1 MAFQSTFIS
10 VANSTIDHNS
20 SWIYL
25 VDWILALILGLA
37 FIFYFGRL
45 VGFVCSL
52 ALKWIIWKKY
62 KVRINVESL
71 RISLLGGRILA
82 KNLTITTVDQTIS
95 VLQVNFTWR
104 YWISKLTRLS
114 EYYFNEKNSE
124 LIQTTREENE
134 KLPARFTLLLDG
146 LEIFMYNRTPA
157 YDNMMG
163 ILREHENAAEGDEKD
178 LLRNNR
184 KGSDEEYPQNIR
196 TSNSNSSS
204 SKENMSNGDS
214 KISSPSTTPNH
225 GGKSCVDTSSNRQ
238 ISLSFFLKFLP
249 VHIRI
254 KRGAVVLG
262 NITTPTILIASYK
275 MGNAIVDISQ
285 APCVLDN
292 YRFFYNFNFERFQ
305 ISMKPNIAYDKF
317 KYSNPNDFPNYSPVG
332 NKNKKQNAS
341 NKKKYEQWY
350 RFNQAVNSISHLIK
364 NTFRRNKKR
373 NDDEEDKEFQ
383 QWKGLRRYIGDLAEG
398 QEFLGYINTDE
409 EYAKYSLILDSSFTR
424 ISYYYDSPGITPLNP
439 SLPKSEM
446 KDPEFGV
453 DMELSMATIHYGPW
467 ADRQRAP
474 LQSMFFPTLARD
486 SKPNEEHNTPVKA
499 RGYNGFT
506 FLLTV
511 KDQVI
516 FRVPTREPSKH
527 TETLRNQNT
536 NNVHNQAGKVSR
548 PFGWLE
554 LNMKEG
560 SKVQFFNSYVA
571 SKDNGWNNELKAF
584 FNSFEVRSSVN
595 HDILFMADKHSIDCK
610 VGFPLKW
617 NGKCDWIF
625 DNISDNGK
633 LFFLREHTM
642 LISDIFTDFASGPPL
657 PYELFRPFHYHI
669 NWKLNT
675 YKLYLNVND
684 NNIINNPLDFSSNKY
699 VSFQGDDLIC
709 EVSIPLY
716 GQFSKSTTIDYN
728 VSTSFT
734 KFILDTPQW
743 HTANAFMKSN
753 IIGKSNDFTIN
764 GSYTYFN
771 EVEINTS
778 NHVVIKVL
786 GDFVTLKFYG
796 FVMRY
801 LFVIRENYLG
811 DHMHFKTFEEYSDE
825 LATSSQTMS
834 QAEEVSLQDVSD
846 DSDGVASKK
855 SNLNYWKMIKSVNDV
870 DILFMFQVR
879 HGLLLLPYYLHDCSS
894 HVGLRF
900 DSFDIDIRF
909 TNYYSDLQADFSP
922 ISLAFVDG
930 KGDDE
935 TIFNIPKYT
944 ELYLGDNQD
953 ASIDGLTIHT
963 HRMFGLPPKEV
974 TYYSKW
980 DFATE
985 VINIDSDGFF
995 ILAIMTSLRSFA
1007 FGFKDLENGL
1017 NPEFPFIPNA
1027 GNFSFR
1033 CPHVLINLKTEKHSK
1048 ECPLFSIDLD
1058 SILLSFNDL
1067 ANERYSERLSA
1078 SIPLIIFKIVSKAAD
1093 ESKLLGFLETSLV
1106 VDNIMQKEKSSEFKK
1121 LQQEHIRINDAPYH
1135 RCPFVLDE
1143 SERDDVYADA
1153 YGCIMT
1159 SLTLVDASYP
1169 LNKASMEE
1177 IEDDTYS
1184 VYAPSFD
1191 NRDSSRSFSL
1201 TLDEYSIAF
1210 EKMTPITSYN
1220 THEYSPN
1227 YEKDSKFKIDNLIFD
1242 LGEIMTFF
1250 TPQALF
1256 YMYRLARSF
1265 KDYSLTKLI
1274 DDLHVDVIQKLKLLI
1289 TSPSL
1294 VDNIRF
1300 VTQEINLKFGD
1311 FDVSDPLEVF
1321 GTSPKVPIINLNI
1334 TEPSLA
1340 LSHSIR
1346 RDTSDRTMTKDSEFV
1361 AALHLKE
1368 ALLSVSRPSEFSS
1381 PLSLGI
1387 RNIEFWQTID
1397 SSDNLICFLDV
1408 ENTDLVI
1415 DEPQFEWLFD
1425 YCVSIIDRISPALS
1439 DFKRLAIANNKSVS
1453 ELVYKIST
1461 AGRDFHIDH
1470 DPGVLTKPA
1479 SVLRSQ
1485 KDHIRFFDSWK
1496 VMTRLRHIF
1505 DHLPENW
1512 LNNQN
1517 QLFKNFEWEAPDDAY
1532 DEVLDI
1538 FSQWRSWE
1546 VDDIQRSY
1554 FFNFIFSKRQEA
1566 KIENH
1571 HDTDFEIHLS
1581 DINITLISPG
1591 NDADFIDFHD
1601 LTTTY
1606 SHSLERFKD
1615 LTSMNLGIIESM
1627 LHCSILLNLE
1637 SYKSKISPLAL
1648 SLYPALLRKMS
1659 QRSNNEQCDENVVSQ
1674 SESIQASNNINLE
1687 FISNVNESLQRISF
1701 PYTSIEISSNQFSS
1715 SGQVFALKEISDMI
1729 PFSLSV
1735 ISGTIDFTLSVK
1747 ENKLVFMEF
1756 ENFGLEAANFGTLR
1770 NGVKI
1775 IDASIGKCNFNVLD
1789 QNDTLCDSLK
1799 YMLENDGEFFKQ
1811 TFLDYSNSG
1820 ENRGTSEKGSNESKC
1835 LFEIIGSVSIE
1846 FQVNEL
1852 HWLIDIFHPLKLR
1865 GTVDDSHLSWHFA
1878 EEMSVVESFVQKLT
1892 FGSSINKT
1900 FIIEFENS
1908 QILNSI
1914 KFNLIDEKYAISTSS
1929 SMGYTKVFIPKI
1941 IKSIEV
1947 VAANLDLVESKIM
1960 RLNAIVNKDES
1971 KESTDSEERSIN
1983 LKEMFEKLVF
1993 RSKFT
1998 NDYIGVSTFVDTSK
2012 IAVELENFSLGIY
2025 NFENLIQNGNNIGSV
2040 VPLYGNL
2047 FIPTTRVSIIDRSVP
2062 VGLSNV
2068 LDVNL
2073 SVKVYND
2080 NEMSEEMLS
2089 LQVESQYCRVCL
2101 SPQLIIKLVNIVDKL
2116 TAAALKIFKTSRNE
2130 TNKKGLGS
2138 SKKSNLEIPLFLFSV
2153 IHVLSYNFCIGWLF
2167 GESGKDYPGI
2177 ILGAERFFAVVEDNL
2192 GKFTLIDA
2200 YLSVANGFRSSN
2212 FYSIASEKE
2221 NLNRASLPNMQLI
2234 YTIDGVEDHKNMRII
2249 MNGDELDVKF
2259 LSDSIIILE
2268 HTVTSVSKVQKFF
2281 NQRVKPVIVQTEP
2294 KTSDS
2299 KGDYIQ
2305 SFKSAFASIEFI
2317 ATFAGSNVLLYR
2329 LRDSDDLNPPS
2340 LFLHSPAVK
2349 IATMYKHQK
2358 NANKSHIIKSE
2369 ILTSSSD
2376 NTLYSSC
2383 MPVIMDIAQGI
2394 KKMMRKTNL
2403 DNSNLAKK
2411 ATYESTK
2418 DFDFGD
2424 LLNDF
2429 DIHIGVRIERQKLSL
2444 SCEPTAKVATIV
2456 GIDGIYMQINTG
2468 PNETPSITAAV
2479 QFDSIS
2485 ASLQHIYSRE
2495 VSGSIGLERILL
2507 TSSVKMEKVLN
2518 ILCSGSFTDVE
2529 AYINV
2534 KQFQDLNL
2542 FKDIWFPK
2550 SKPVSYSDIGSNREG
2565 VHQSNKTSEL
2575 AANKNISSRFK
2586 EVSTTYALPWFLT
2599 FMIFNVSLRMDFGQ
2613 SLGNFMLKSDRIW
2626 VVSKKSTDWAQEL
2639 KLGVNSIMLLA
2650 EGRLS
2655 GVLNINSIFLHT
2667 AITWKNNNETTLD
2680 VPLIL
2685 VSGGIESFQL
2695 KLSFDYHV
2703 FAIAN
2708 IQKYSI
2714 DIFNKKNELNISKD
2728 HLFVTTKF
2736 DNAEL
2741 YITSLAAS
2749 NVLDIYN
2756 AIIRMIQENR
2766 TSYKETLRDS
2776 SREKSIGNSG
2786 FKRTASN
2793 EILET
2798 VKKLETKIE
2807 VIAGNLLIHVYPSS
2821 FSDSKVLVITLDESI
2836 ANFQQNEYSKGISNQ
2851 LDIQFNDLNV
2861 SLSITS
2867 IMLEDFISQCSVNEF
2882 VGHARKAA
2890 GGTIFV
2896 FPSFKISMRTFQ
2908 KYQSNLIE
2916 YLYQSS
2922 FGKSVDI
2929 RWNLGS
2935 IIFIR
2940 EMYAIHKNAFA
2951 SRTEYKKGNNQLTS
2965 AVNIEFKENMFAN
2978 DPKPS
2983 SASKSFNDEDPT
2995 NEIDQAI
3002 NNTLNKVSSDSKFSY
3017 SPLAPPII
3025 EAPQLKELGNATPP
3039 LEWFGLHRNKF
3050 PNATHQ
3056 LGIVSLQRLI
3066 HEVELQYSKI
3076 LGKA

>member
-37 FIFYFGRL
+37 FVFYFGRL

-62 KVRINVESL
+62 EVRINVESL

-104 YWISKLTRLS
+104 YWISKLTRVS
-114 EYYFNEKNSE
+114 EYYFSENNSE

-134 KLPARFTLLLDG
+134 KLLARFTLLLDG

-157 YDNMMG
+157 YDNMMD
-163 ILREHENAAEGDEKD
+163 ILKEHEKTAEGDEKE

-184 KGSDEEYPQNIR
+184 NDSDEEYHQNIQ
-196 TSNSNSSS
+196 TNNSNSSS

-214 KISSPSTTPNH
+214 K
-225 GGKSCVDTSSNRQ
+225 TSSASIPPKEGGNICGNAASNKQ
-238 ISLSFFLKFLP
+238 FSLYFFLKVLP

-254 KRGAVVLG
+254 KRGAIVLG
-262 NITTPTILIASYK
+262 NITTPSILVASYK
-275 MGNAIVDISQ
+275 MGNAIVDVSQ

-305 ISMKPNIAYDKF
+305 ISMKPNITYDKF
-317 KYSNPNDFPNYSPVG
+317 KYSSPNDFPNYSPVG
-332 NKNKKQNAS
+332 NRNKKQNAN

-350 RFNQAVNSISHLIK
+350 RFNQAVNSISYLIK
-364 NTFRRNKKR
+364 KPFSRNKKR
-373 NDDEEDKEFQ
+373 TKGDDDTHFQ
-383 QWKGLRRYIGDLAEG
+383 QWKGLRRYLGDLAEG
-398 QEFLGYINTDE
+398 QDFLGYINTDE
-409 EYAKYSLILDSSFTR
+409 EYAKYSLILDSSCTR
-424 ISYYYDSPGITPLNP
+424 MSYYYDCPGITPLN
-439 SLPKSEM
+439 SNLSKTEM

-486 SKPNEEHNTPVKA
+486 SKPNEEHNIPGKV
-499 RGYNGFT
+499 RGYNGFN

-527 TETLRNQNT
+527 TETLRNQNST
-536 NNVHNQAGKVSR
+536 NVHNQAGKVSR

-560 SKVQFFNSYVA
+560 SNINFFNSYVA
-571 SKDNGWNNELKAF
+571 SRDNGWNNELKAVF
-584 FNSFEVRSSVN
+584 HSFEMRSSVN

-699 VSFQGDDLIC
+699 LSFQGDDLSC

-728 VSTSFT
+728 INTSFT

-753 IIGKSNDFTIN
+753 VIGKSSDFTIN
-764 GSYTYFN
+764 GSYTYFS

-796 FVMRY
+796 FVVRY

-811 DHMHFKTFEEYSDE
+811 DHMHFKTFEEYTNE
-825 LATSSQTMS
+825 LANSSQTMS
-834 QAEEVSLQDVSD
+834 QAEERSSQDLSD
-846 DSDGVASKK
+846 EPDSVASRR
-855 SNLNYWKMIKSVNDV
+855 SHLNYWKMIKSVNDV

-922 ISLAFVDG
+922 ISLTYVDG
-930 KGDDE
+930 KGNDE
-935 TIFNIPKYT
+935 IIFNIPKYT
-944 ELYLGDNQD
+944 ELFLGENQD

-985 VINIDSDGFF
+985 IINIDSDGFF

-1033 CPHVLINLKTEKHSK
+1033 CPHALINLKPEKHSE
-1048 ECPLFSIDLD
+1048 ECSLFSIDLD

-1067 ANERYSERLSA
+1067 ANDRYSERLSA
-1078 SIPLIIFKIVSKAAD
+1078 SIPLIIFKIVSKAEG

-1106 VDNIMQKEKSSEFKK
+1106 ADNIMQKEKSSEFKK
-1121 LQQEHIRINDAPYH
+1121 LQQEHIRTNDAPYH

-1143 SERDDVYADA
+1143 YERDDVYNDA

-1169 LNKASMEE
+1169 LNKASHDE
-1177 IEDDTYS
+1177 IEGDNHS

-1191 NRDSSRSFSL
+1191 NRNSSGSFSL
-1201 TLDEYSIAF
+1201 TWDDDCTTFGKMAPLTSYSI
-1210 EKMTPITSYN
+1210 
-1220 THEYSPN
+1220 HEYSPD

-1242 LGEIMTFF
+1242 FGEIMAFF
-1250 TPQALF
+1250 TPQSLF
-1256 YMYRLARSF
+1256 YMYKLARSF
-1265 KDYSLTKLI
+1265 NDYSLTKLI

-1289 TSPSL
+1289 SSPSL

-1300 VTQEINLKFGD
+1300 VTQEINLKVGD
-1311 FDVSDPLEVF
+1311 FEVSDPLEVF
-1321 GTSPKVPIINLNI
+1321 GTSPKVPNINLNI

-1340 LSHSIR
+1340 ISHTIK
-1346 RDTSDRTMTKDSEFV
+1346 RDTNDRIMTKESEFV
-1361 AALHLKE
+1361 TAFHLKE
-1368 ALLSVSRPSEFSS
+1368 ALLSVSRPSEFTS

-1387 RNIEFWQTID
+1387 KNIEFWQTID
-1397 SSDNLICFLDV
+1397 SGDNLVCSFDV

-1425 YCVSIIDRISPALS
+1425 YCMSIVDRIGPALS
-1439 DFKRLAIANNKSVS
+1439 DFKRLSNANNKSVS

-1485 KDHIRFFDSWK
+1485 NDHIRFFDSWK

-1512 LNNQN
+1512 LNDQD

-1546 VDDIQRSY
+1546 VDDIRRSY
-1554 FFNFIFSKRQEA
+1554 FFNFIFSKRQED

-1571 HDTDFEIHLS
+1571 HDTDFKIHLN
-1581 DINITLISPG
+1581 DINITLMG
-1591 NDADFIDFHD
+1591 AENDADFIDFHE

-1615 LTSMNLGIIESM
+1615 LTNMNLGIIESI
-1627 LHCSILLNLE
+1627 LHCSILFNLE

-1648 SLYPALLRKMS
+1648 SLYSPLLRKMS
-1659 QRSNNEQCDENVVSQ
+1659 LRSNNEQCENKVSK
-1674 SESIQASNNINLE
+1674 SESIQGSNNISLE

-1701 PYTSIEISSNQFSS
+1701 PYTSIELCSSLFSS

-1735 ISGTIDFTLSVK
+1735 VAGTFDFALSVN
-1747 ENKLVFMEF
+1747 ENKLASIEF
-1756 ENFGLEAANFGTLR
+1756 ESFGLEAANFGTLR

-1775 IDASIGKCNFNVLD
+1775 IDTSIGKCNFNLLD

-1799 YMLENDGEFFKQ
+1799 YMLDNDGEFLKE
-1811 TFLDYSNSG
+1811 TFLDYSDS
-1820 ENRGTSEKGSNESKC
+1820 RKVSDASDKVSEESRY
-1835 LFEIIGSVSIE
+1835 LFEKIGSVSIE
-1846 FQVNEL
+1846 FHVNEL
-1852 HWLIDIFHPLKLR
+1852 HWFIDIIHPLKLK
-1865 GTVDDSHLSWHFA
+1865 GIVDDIHLSWHLA
-1878 EEMSVVESFVQKLT
+1878 EGISLFESFVQKLT

-1900 FIIEFENS
+1900 SIIEFENS

-1914 KFNLIDEKYAISTSS
+1914 KFSLIDEKYVISTSS
-1929 SMGYTKVFIPKI
+1929 SLGYTKVFIPKI

-1947 VAANLDLVESKIM
+1947 VAANLDLVESKIK
-1960 RLNAIVNKDES
+1960 RLNIVIKKDAC
-1971 KESTDSEERSIN
+1971 KESSNSDDSNIN
-1983 LKEMFEKLVF
+1983 LKKSFERFVL

-1998 NDYIGVSTFVDTSK
+1998 NDYIGFSTFVDTSK

-2025 NFENLIQNGNNIGSV
+2025 NFENIIQNGNNIGSV
-2040 VPLYGNL
+2040 VPLFGNL
-2047 FIPTTRVSIIDRSVP
+2047 LIPTTRVSIIDRSVP

-2073 SVKVYND
+2073 SVKVCND
-2080 NEMSEEMLS
+2080 NEMSKEMLS
-2089 LQVESQYCRVCL
+2089 LQIESQYCRVCL
-2101 SPQLIIKLVNIVDKL
+2101 SPQLIFKLGSIVDKL
-2116 TAAALKIFKTSRNE
+2116 ATAALKIFKIGRNE
-2130 TNKKGLGS
+2130 TNKKDLGS
-2138 SKKSNLEIPLFLFSV
+2138 SKKSNLESWLFLFSA

-2167 GESGKDYPGI
+2167 GESHKDYPGI
-2177 ILGAERFFAVVEDNL
+2177 ILGAERFFAVVEDSL

-2212 FYSIASEKE
+2212 FYSTASEKE

-2234 YTIDGVEDHKNMRII
+2234 YTIDGVEDHRNMRII

-2259 LSDSIIILE
+2259 LSDSIVILE
-2268 HTVTSVSKVQKFF
+2268 HTVASVSKVQKIFS
-2281 NQRVKPVIVQTEP
+2281 QRVKPNIVQNEP

-2305 SFKSAFASIEFI
+2305 SFKSAFATIEII

-2329 LRDSDDLNPPS
+2329 LRDNDDLNPPS

-2358 NANKSHIIKSE
+2358 NANKKHVIKSE

-2403 DNSNLAKK
+2403 DNSKVAKK
-2411 ATYESTK
+2411 TTYESTK

-2429 DIHIGVRIERQKLSL
+2429 DIHIGVRIERQKLAL
-2444 SCEPTAKVATIV
+2444 SCEPTAKVATVV

-2468 PNETPSITAAV
+2468 PNEIPSITAAV

-2550 SKPVSYSDIGSNREG
+2550 SKSESHSDIGGHREG
-2565 VHQSNKTSEL
+2565 VLQTNKTSEL

-2613 SLGNFMLKSDRIW
+2613 SLGNFKLKSDRIW
-2626 VVSKKSTDWAQEL
+2626 VVSKKSTDWTQEL

-2667 AITWKNNNETTLD
+2667 AITWKNNNQTTLD

-2685 VSGGIESFQL
+2685 VSGGIESLQL

-2714 DIFNKKNELNISKD
+2714 DIFNKKNELNTSKD

-2736 DNAEL
+2736 DNAEF

-2776 SREKSIGNSG
+2776 SRGKSIGNAG

-2861 SLSITS
+2861 SLSIAS
-2867 IMLEDFISQCSVNEF
+2867 IMLEDFISRCSVNEF
-2882 VGHARKAA
+2882 VGYARKAA

-2908 KYQSNLIE
+2908 KYRSNLIE

-2940 EMYAIHKNAFA
+2940 EMYSIHKNAFA

-2965 AVNIEFKENMFAN
+2965 SVNIGFKEDIFAK
-2978 DPKPS
+2978 DRKLS
-2983 SASKSFNDEDPT
+2983 SASKSFNAEDPT

-3002 NNTLNKVSSDSKFSY
+3002 NDTLKKVSSDSKFSY

-3056 LGIVSLQRLI
+3056 LGIVSLQKLI

>member
-10 VANSTIDHNS
+10 VANNSIDQNS

-37 FIFYFGRL
+37 FVFYFGRL
-45 VGFVCSL
+45 VGFVSSL

-71 RISLLGGRILA
+71 RISLLGGRIFA
-82 KNLTITTVDQTIS
+82 KNLTIITVDQTIS
-95 VLQVNFTWR
+95 VLQLNLTWR

-114 EYYFNEKNSE
+114 EYYFNENNIG

-134 KLPARFTLLLDG
+134 KLPSRFTLLVEG
-146 LEIFMYNRTPA
+146 LEIFIYNRTPA
-157 YDNMMG
+157 YDNMMD
-163 ILREHENAAEGDEKD
+163 ILREQEKTSKNDEKKRPQD
-178 LLRNNR
+178 NT
-184 KGSDEEYPQNIR
+184 KDSDEEYLPQNIR

-214 KISSPSTTPNH
+214 RLSSPLVPVNM
-225 GGKSCVDTSSNRQ
+225 GERSCRGTSSNKES
-238 ISLSFFLKFLP
+238 SLYFLLKFLP
-249 VHIRI
+249 LHIRI
-254 KRGAVVLG
+254 KKGTVVLG
-262 NITTPTILIASYK
+262 NVTTPSILVASYK
-275 MGNAIVDISQ
+275 MGTTIVDVSQ
-285 APCVLDN
+285 APCNLDN

-317 KYSNPNDFPNYSPVG
+317 KYSSPNEFPKYSPV
-332 NKNKKQNAS
+332 NNRNKKSSS
-341 NKKKYEQWY
+341 NNRKKYEQWY
-350 RFNQAVNSISHLIK
+350 HFNQAVNSISYLIK
-364 NTFRRNKKR
+364 KPFRRDRNKG
-373 NDDEEDKEFQ
+373 DDDAEFE
-383 QWKGLRRYIGDLAEG
+383 QWKGLRRYLGDLAEG
-398 QEFLGYINTDE
+398 QDFLGNINTDE
-409 EYAKYSLILDSSFTR
+409 EYAKYSLILDSSYTR
-424 ISYYYDSPGITPLNP
+424 ISYYYDSPGITPLNFN
-439 SLPKSEM
+439 SLRAEIT
-446 KDPEFGV
+446 DPEFGI

-467 ADRQRAP
+467 ADRQRVP
-474 LQSMFFPTLARD
+474 LQSMFFPTLYRD
-486 SKPNEEHNTPVKA
+486 SKPTEEHNFPGKLRA
-499 RGYNGFT
+499 YNGFT
-506 FLLTV
+506 FLLTI
-511 KDQVI
+511 KDRVI
-516 FRVPTREPSKH
+516 FRAPTREPSKH
-527 TETLRNQNT
+527 TESLRNI
-536 NNVHNQAGKVSR
+536 NNAHNPTGKVSR

-560 SKVQFFNSYVA
+560 SKIYCFNSYVA
-571 SKDNGWNNELKAF
+571 TKDKGWNNELKAF

-595 HDILFMADKHSIDCK
+595 HDILFMADTHTLDCK

-617 NGKCDWIF
+617 NGKCDWTF

-657 PYELFRPFHYHI
+657 PYESFRPFHYHV
-669 NWKLNT
+669 NWKFNT

-699 VSFQGDDLIC
+699 LSFQGDDLNC

-716 GQFSKSTTIDYN
+716 GQFSKSTTIHYN
-728 VSTSFT
+728 INTSFT

-753 IIGKSNDFTIN
+753 IIGKSKDFTIN

-778 NHVVIKVL
+778 NHIVIKIL

-796 FVMRY
+796 FVVRY

-811 DHMHFKTFEEYSDE
+811 ENMHFKTFEEYTDE
-825 LATSSQTMS
+825 LAASQAIS
-834 QAEEVSLQDVSD
+834 QAEETSQDLSD
-846 DSDGVASKK
+846 DSDTIASKK
-855 SNLNYWKMIKSVNDV
+855 SQLNYWKMIKSVNDV

-879 HGLLLLPYYLHDCSS
+879 HGLLLLPYNLHDCSS

-922 ISLAFVDG
+922 ISITYVDG
-930 KGDDE
+930 LGNDD

-944 ELYLGDNQD
+944 ELFLGNNQD

-985 VINIDSDGFF
+985 VININSDGFF
-995 ILAIMTSLRSFA
+995 ILAIMTSLRSFV

-1033 CPHVLINLKTEKHSK
+1033 CPHVLINLKPEKDSK
-1048 ECPLFSIDLD
+1048 ECSLFSIDLD

-1067 ANERYSERLSA
+1067 ANDRYSERLSA
-1078 SIPLIIFKIVSKAAD
+1078 SIPLIIFKIVAESAG

-1106 VDNIMQKEKSSEFKK
+1106 VDNIMQKENSSDFKK
-1121 LQQEHIRINDAPYH
+1121 LQQGHIASNDAPYH
-1135 RCPFVLDE
+1135 RCPFVIDE
-1143 SERDDVYADA
+1143 YERDDIYTDA

-1169 LNKASMEE
+1169 LNKTSLDEM
-1177 IEDDTYS
+1177 EDDDYS
-1184 VYAPSFD
+1184 IYAPTFD
-1191 NRDSSRSFSL
+1191 NRNGGKGSESFS
-1201 TLDEYSIAF
+1201 TLDDDNSTIF
-1210 EKMTPITSYN
+1210 SKMPPLSSYN
-1220 THEYSPN
+1220 TQEYLPG
-1227 YEKDSKFKIDNLIFD
+1227 YEVDPRFKIDNLIFD
-1242 LGEIMTFF
+1242 VGEIMAFF
-1250 TPQALF
+1250 TPQSLF
-1256 YMYRLARSF
+1256 YIFRLARSF
-1265 KDYSLTKLI
+1265 KDYNLTKLI
-1274 DDLHVDVIQKLKLLI
+1274 DDLHVDVVLKLKLLI
-1289 TSPSL
+1289 TSPSF

-1321 GTSPKVPIINLNI
+1321 GTSPKVPTVNLNI

-1340 LSHSIR
+1340 FSHSIS
-1346 RDTSDRTMTKDSEFV
+1346 RDSNGRTMTKDSEFIT
-1361 AALHLKE
+1361 ALHLKE
-1368 ALLSVSRPSEFSS
+1368 ALFSVSRPSEFTS

-1387 RNIEFWQTID
+1387 ENIEFWQTID
-1397 SSDNLICFLDV
+1397 SSDNLVCSFDV
-1408 ENTDLVI
+1408 ENADLVV

-1425 YCVSIIDRISPALS
+1425 YCISIVDRITPTLLEFKKLS
-1439 DFKRLAIANNKSVS
+1439 DANNKSVS

-1496 VMTRLRHIF
+1496 VMTRLRHVF
-1505 DHLPENW
+1505 DNLPEYW
-1512 LNNQN
+1512 LNDQN
-1517 QLFKNFEWEAPDDAY
+1517 QLFKNFDWEAPVNAY

-1538 FSQWRSWE
+1538 FSRWRSWE

-1554 FFNFIFSKRQEA
+1554 FFNFIFSKRQED

-1571 HDTDFEIHLS
+1571 HNTEFKIHLN
-1581 DINITLISPG
+1581 DINITLMSPEG
-1591 NDADFIDFHD
+1591 DADFIDFHG

-1606 SHSLERFKD
+1606 SHSLEKLKD
-1615 LTSMNLGIIESM
+1615 LTNMNLGIIESM
-1627 LHCSILLNLE
+1627 LRCSVLVNLE
-1637 SYKSKISPLAL
+1637 FYKSKISPLTL
-1648 SLYPALLRKMS
+1648 SLYSPLLEKISLMS
-1659 QRSNNEQCDENVVSQ
+1659 NKQSCESDVSK
-1674 SESIQASNNINLE
+1674 SGSVLGSNNINFE
-1687 FISNVNESLQRISF
+1687 FVSNVNEFLQSISF
-1701 PYTSIEISSNQFSS
+1701 PYTSVEIRLRQVSS
-1715 SGQVFALKEISDMI
+1715 SGQVLALEEISDLT
-1729 PFSLSV
+1729 PFSFS
-1735 ISGTIDFTLSVK
+1735 TIADSFNFVLSVK
-1747 ENKLVFMEF
+1747 ENKIASIEL
-1756 ENFGLEAANFGTLR
+1756 ENFGLEAANFGTIK
-1770 NGVKI
+1770 NGIKI
-1775 IDASIGKCNFNVLD
+1775 IDITIGKCNFSVLD
-1789 QNDTLCDSLK
+1789 QNDTFCDSLK
-1799 YMLENDGEFFKQ
+1799 CIFENDTEFFKE
-1811 TFLDYSNSG
+1811 TFVMKDDLKESNNSFD
-1820 ENRGTSEKGSNESKC
+1820 NAPNEDKC
-1835 LFEIIGSVSIE
+1835 LFEMIGSVSLE
-1846 FQVNEL
+1846 LQVNEL
-1852 HWLIDIFHPLKLR
+1852 HWLIDVLNPLKLR
-1865 GTVDDSHLSWHFA
+1865 GIVYDNHFSWHFA
-1878 EEMSVVESFVQKLT
+1878 EKVSILESFVQKITLV
-1892 FGSSINKT
+1892 SSINKT
-1900 FIIEFENS
+1900 SIMESENS

-1914 KFNLIDEKYAISTSS
+1914 KFSKIDKKYAISTSS
-1929 SMGYTKVFIPKI
+1929 SLGYTKFFVPKI
-1941 IKSIEV
+1941 TKSIEA
-1947 VAANLDLVESKIM
+1947 VAGNVGLMESKIR
-1960 RLNAIVNKDES
+1960 RLSIIFNKEQSEVPEKKS
-1971 KESTDSEERSIN
+1971 KNLERG
-1983 LKEMFEKLVF
+1983 FENFVF

-2012 IAVELENFSLGIY
+2012 ISLELENFSLGIY
-2025 NFENLIQNGNNIGSV
+2025 NFENIIQNGNNIGSV

-2047 FIPTTRVSIIDRSVP
+2047 FIPTTRVSIIDRLVP

-2080 NEMSEEMLS
+2080 NEISKEMLS
-2089 LQVESQYCRVCL
+2089 LQVESQYCRICL
-2101 SPQLIIKLVNIVDKL
+2101 SPQVLVRLVSIADKL
-2116 TAAALKIFKTSRNE
+2116 TAAALKISTISRNE
-2130 TNKKGLGS
+2130 AGKKDLGTPRKANS
-2138 SKKSNLEIPLFLFSV
+2138 DNSLFLFSA

-2167 GESGKDYPGI
+2167 GESHKDYPGI
-2177 ILGAERFFAVVEDNL
+2177 ILGAERFFAVVEENL

-2212 FYSIASEKE
+2212 FYSTASEKE

-2234 YTIDGVEDHKNMRII
+2234 YTIDGVEEFRNMRII

-2259 LSDSIIILE
+2259 LSDSIVILE

-2281 NQRVKPVIVQTEP
+2281 SQRVKPIVPETESKSTTDSSRDYMQT
-2294 KTSDS
+2294 
-2299 KGDYIQ
+2299 
-2305 SFKSAFASIEFI
+2305 FKSAFASIEFI

-2329 LRDSDDLNPPS
+2329 LRDNEDLSPPS

-2349 IATMYKHQK
+2349 IATMYRHQK
-2358 NANKSHIIKSE
+2358 NANKKHVIKSE
-2369 ILTSSSD
+2369 ILTSPSD

-2403 DNSNLAKK
+2403 DNSKVAKK

-2424 LLNDF
+2424 LLNDI
-2429 DIHIGVRIERQKLSL
+2429 DIHVGVRIERQKLAL

-2468 PNETPSITAAV
+2468 PNEIPSITAAV

-2495 VSGSIGLERILL
+2495 VSGSIGLARILI

-2518 ILCSGSFTDVE
+2518 VLCSGSFTDVE

-2550 SKPVSYSDIGSNREG
+2550 PKSESYSDIGSNREG
-2565 VHQSNKTSEL
+2565 VLHKTSEL

-2613 SLGNFMLKSDRIW
+2613 SLGNFILKSDRIW
-2626 VVSKKSTDWAQEL
+2626 VVSKKSTDWAQDL
-2639 KLGVNSIMLLA
+2639 KLGVNSIMLSA

-2655 GVLNINSIFLHT
+2655 GGLNINSIFLHT
-2667 AITWKNNNETTLD
+2667 AITWKNNHGTTLD

-2685 VSGGIESFQL
+2685 VSGGIECLQL

-2708 IQKYSI
+2708 IQGYSI

-2776 SREKSIGNSG
+2776 SRGKSIGNSG
-2786 FKRTASN
+2786 IQRTASN

-2861 SLSITS
+2861 SLSMAS
-2867 IMLEDFISQCSVNEF
+2867 IILEDFISQCNVNEF
-2882 VGHARKAA
+2882 LGHAHKAA

-2908 KYQSNLIE
+2908 KYQSSIIE

-2940 EMYAIHKNAFA
+2940 EMYSIHKNAFA
-2951 SRTEYKKGNNQLTS
+2951 SRTEYRKGSNQINSST
-2965 AVNIEFKENMFAN
+2965 NIGFKEDIFT
-2978 DPKPS
+2978 PKDSKLS
-2983 SASKSFNDEDPT
+2983 STSKSFDDEDPT

-3002 NNTLNKVSSDSKFSY
+3002 NDTLNKVSSDSKFSY

-3056 LGIVSLQRLI
+3056 LGIVSLQKLI